1 MNQLRRK
8 LLQGSASA
16 LLAPLLGTGLL
27 VPGRV
32 LAAEWNQNAFSA
44 RNANDALK
52 AYGAAAAIESREI
65 TISAPEIAE
74 NGAKVEVDSAGT
86 HGYHVGEAPDGRTQ
100 RAAAIRGYDLSQQRA
115 RKVAPQDLD
124 YFDLILAMDKS
135 NLDNLRRMASPEQQA
150 RIKLFMDYSS
160 QFDDDEVPDPYYGLG
175 HGFDLVLDMVE
186 DASLGL
192 VEEIQKKLASS

>member
-16 LLAPLLGTGLL
+16 LLVPLLGTGLL
-27 VPGRV
+27 IPGRV

-74 NGAKVEVDSAGT
+74 NGAKVEVEITSNLANTRSLAIFADKNPMPLCAALDFSGNALPYSKIQVKLAETTKIRAVAKTSDGK
-86 HGYHVGEAPDGRTQ
+86 YHVAFRE
-100 RAAAIRGYDLSQQRA
+100 I
-115 RKVAPQDLD
+115 KVT
-124 YFDLILAMDKS
+124 
-135 NLDNLRRMASPEQQA
+135 
-150 RIKLFMDYSS
+150 
-160 QFDDDEVPDPYYGLG
+160 LG
-175 HGFDLVLDMVE
+175 GC
-186 DASLGL
+186 GG
-192 VEEIQKKLASS
+192 